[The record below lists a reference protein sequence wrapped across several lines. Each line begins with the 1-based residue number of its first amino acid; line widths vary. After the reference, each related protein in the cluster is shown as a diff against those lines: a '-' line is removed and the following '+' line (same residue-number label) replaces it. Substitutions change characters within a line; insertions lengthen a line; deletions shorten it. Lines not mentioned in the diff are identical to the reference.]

1 MPEKEKVGKCCRD
14 GLQAIGCGDD
24 EVRVSHVKGQWR
36 TSGIASKIVWIKACV
51 KDGLLDDPDQ
61 QK

>member
-36 TSGIASKIVWIKACV
+36 TSGIASKICMDKGMCKRRTA
-51 KDGLLDDPDQ
+51 G
-61 QK
+61 